1 MLFYLQIHETLF
13 VSFSSHIASF
23 GEVTGCDL
31 PETSTFGF
39 PEIHGIVYLAP
50 VWATKSDFG
59 VKKICRN
66 LIRETQQTKATHDAL
81 ATVRIRRPGKRRGR
95 RCCRQGGG
103 GCRVG
108 PDGLAEGE
116 ILGD

>member
-1 MLFYLQIHETLF
+1 MLGQQKVISELKKYVGILYGKP
-13 VSFSSHIASF
+13 SA
-23 GEVTGCDL
+23 GPPL
-31 PETSTFGF
+31 P
-39 PEIHGIVYLAP
+39 
-50 VWATKSDFG
+50 
-59 VKKICRN
+59 
-66 LIRETQQTKATHDAL
+66 QQTQATHDAL

-108 PDGLAEGE
+108 PDGESEGE

>member
-1 MLFYLQIHETLF
+1 MLGQQIRELKHVISELK
-13 VSFSSHIASF
+13 SS
-23 GEVTGCDL
+23 
-31 PETSTFGF
+31 
-39 PEIHGIVYLAP
+39 
-50 VWATKSDFG
+50 
-59 VKKICRN
+59 RN
-66 LIRETQQTKATHDAL
+66 LIRETLPKASPPPATKATHDAL

-108 PDGLAEGE
+108 PDGESEGE